1 MKNNLLREILIMSK
15 PLFNVIFLQVLFA
28 GMLHAGAGMAQ
39 HKSLYEIYIDLKKV
53 EDADIMAIFKEIE
66 QETDFVFT
74 YNDKFVKNKKI
85 TISTSANL
93 GSVLEEISKKA
104 NVQFKRINE
113 HIHVDKN
120 QRTKN
125 GVLESFGRLLTD
137 DNLLS
142 SSTSAFSMSCE
153 TL

>member
-1 MKNNLLREILIMSK
+1 MIMSK

-28 GMLHAGAGMAQ
+28 GMLHAGAGVAQ
-39 HKSLYEIYIDLKKV
+39 HKSLYEIDINLKV

-66 QETDFVFT
+66 HETDFVFT
-74 YNDKFVKNKKI
+74 YNNKFVRNKKI
-85 TISTSANL
+85 TISSSANL

-120 QRTKN
+120 QRSKN
-125 GVLESFGRLLTD
+125 GVLESFGTPADITITGQVTD
-137 DNLLS
+137 ENGEGLPGATVAVDRKS
-142 SSTSAFSMSCE
+142 VV
-153 TL
+153 